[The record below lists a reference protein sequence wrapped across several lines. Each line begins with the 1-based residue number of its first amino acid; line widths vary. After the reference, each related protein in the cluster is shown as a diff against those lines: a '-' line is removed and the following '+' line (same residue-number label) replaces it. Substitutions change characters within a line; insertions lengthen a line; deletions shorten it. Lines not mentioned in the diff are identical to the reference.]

1 MVKPTELLKKG
12 VLLLTF
18 PIRSILGSL
27 NRAAIK
33 AIYHKEKTLKHDI
46 KSDLRATMLNG
57 LHQTLVGG
65 LPQPFLI
72 HNKQLK
78 FNSEGG
84 LMSVQAY
91 YVGEVEYH
99 QMSYLIETHLSANMI
114 FLDVGGHH
122 GAFATIVGYELKK
135 KNLGGK
141 VYTFEPD
148 PRNISFIQKNLAE
161 NDLEKNVEIV
171 AKAVSNQNGK
181 GRFITS
187 TDNSC
192 NWLELGIETAAELS
206 STEIV
211 EMVSLDVFCENFDRI
226 DVIKIDIQGGELNA
240 LKGAENVIKKYR
252 PILFVEIMDYSKDA
266 KDAKSYL
273 HELGYTLHYLTK
285 KSQLVAADSPDIFIS
300 WDVVAI
306 PSY

>member
-1 MVKPTELLKKG
+1 MSQIKNV
-12 VLLLTF
+12 VRALTL
-18 PIRSILGSL
+18 PIRFTLGGI
-27 NRAAIK
+27 NRRLLR
-33 AIYHKEKTLKHDI
+33 AIYSSEKTLRHDI

-57 LHQTLVGG
+57 LHQTLVGR
-65 LPQPFLI
+65 LPSSFLI
-72 HNKQLK
+72 HNNQLK
-78 FNSEGG
+78 FSSEGG

-99 QMSYLIETHLSANMI
+99 QMSYLIAHHLSPNMV

-122 GAFATIVGYELKK
+122 GAFATIVGHELKK
-135 KNLGGK
+135 NNLGGK

-148 PRNISFIQKNLAE
+148 QRNISYIQKNLAQNGLE
-161 NDLEKNVEIV
+161 NNVEIV

-192 NWLELGIETAAELS
+192 NWLELGIETAEELT

-211 EMVSLDVFCENFDRI
+211 EMVSLDVFCENLDRV

-240 LKGAENVIKKYR
+240 LRGAEQVIKKFR
-252 PILFVEIMDYSKDA
+252 PTLFVEIMDYSKDA
-266 KDAKSYL
+266 KDAKTYL
-273 HELGYTLHYLTK
+273 DDLGYTLHYLTK
-285 KSQLVAADSPDIFIS
+285 KSQLVAANSPDIFIS

-306 PSY
+306 PK